1 MIVVT
6 GGLGFIG
13 SAVVRQLTARGHEVR
28 LVDDLSKGQTPGAA
42 GRHEFLMADLRDP
55 AAADQ
60 ALDGAE
66 ICFHLA
72 AKIGG
77 IRYFHK
83 YPATIL
89 HDNGLMLASVFD
101 AAKKHGTKVVY
112 VSSSMV
118 FERADVFPTPEDA
131 VFSSPPPVTHY
142 GFSKL
147 VGEYYC
153 RAFYE
158 EWGVRFVICRPFNAY
173 GPGER
178 AEYEPGLA
186 HVIPD
191 LIEKVTRGDYP
202 LAIFGSGEQTRCF
215 TYVEDVAEGICLA
228 GTDPKAENQDFN
240 IGVSQPISI
249 RVLAEKIWRYAGRNE
264 RLKLEHLDP
273 LNHDIQTRVP
283 DTSKAERILGWRPRV
298 EIDEG
303 LRRTLAWW
311 REPATRVK

>member
-13 SAVVRQLTARGHEVR
+13 SAVVRQLSARGHEVR
-28 LVDDLSKGQTPGAA
+28 VVDDLSKGQQPGV
-42 GRHEFLMADLRDP
+42 GGQHEFMLGDLRD
-55 AAADQ
+55 AETAERALQGAD
-60 ALDGAE
+60 

-77 IRYFHK
+77 IGYFHR

-89 HDNGLMLASVFD
+89 HDNGLMLGRVFN
-101 AAKKHGTKVVY
+101 AAKEHGTKVVY

-118 FERADVFPTPEDA
+118 FERASVFPTTEEA
-131 VFSSPPPVTHY
+131 VLSSPPPVTHY

-153 RAFYE
+153 RAYYE
-158 EWGVRFVICRPFNAY
+158 EWGVPYVICRPFNAY

-178 AEYEPGLA
+178 AEDEPGIA

-191 LIEKVTRGDYP
+191 LIEKVMRGDHP

-215 TYVEDVAEGICLA
+215 TYVTDVAEGICLA
-228 GTDPKAENQDFN
+228 GTDPKAENEDFN
-240 IGVSQPISI
+240 IGVDKPVSI
-249 RVLAEKIWRYAGRNE
+249 GALAEKIWKYVGRSE
-264 RLKLEHLDP
+264 PFKLEHLP
-273 LNHDIQTRVP
+273 ALTHDIQTRVP
-283 DTSKAERILGWRPRV
+283 DTSKAERILGWRPSV
-298 EIDEG
+298 DIDEG
-303 LRRTLAWW
+303 LQRTIAWL

>member
-13 SAVVRQLTARGHEVR
+13 SAVVKQLTARGHEVR
-28 LVDDLSKGQTPGAA
+28 VVDDLSKGQTPGAG
-42 GRHEFLMADLRDP
+42 GRHEFLIADLRDP

-60 ALDGAE
+60 ALDGSE

-77 IRYFHK
+77 IGYFHK

-89 HDNGLMLASVFD
+89 HDNGLMLASVFN
-101 AAKKHGTKVVY
+101 AARRYGTKVVY

-131 VFSSPPPVTHY
+131 VSSSPPPVTHY

-153 RAFYE
+153 RAFNE
-158 EWGVRFVICRPFNAY
+158 EWSVPYVICRPFNAY

-178 AEYEPGLA
+178 AEHEPGIA

-202 LAIFGSGEQTRCF
+202 LAIFGSGDQTRCF
-215 TYVEDVAEGICLA
+215 TYVSDVAEGICLA
-228 GTDPKAENQDFN
+228 GTDPNAENQDFN
-240 IGVSQPISI
+240 IGVNTPVSI
-249 RVLAEKIWRYAGRNE
+249 RELAEKIWRYTGRTE
-264 RLKLEHLDP
+264 PLKLEHLTP

-283 DTSKAERILGWRPRV
+283 DTSKAERIFGWRPSV
-298 EIDEG
+298 DIDEG
-303 LRRTLAWW
+303 LQRTIAWL
-311 REPATRVK
+311 REPATQMR